1 MKLKFTIA
9 AVALAVAGCT
19 TVYEPAT
26 TTTVIKKASPRGHLT
41 YGHDAA
47 ASVMN
52 WCDALGF
59 RSPEAHRLCVMR
71 GIDRLDPPARYDD
84 SCHYGSPCAGVPP
97 GVHLEVIPPGTT
109 TFRSIR

>member
-1 MKLKFTIA
+1 MKLKLT
-9 AVALAVAGCT
+9 AVVALLAVAGCT
-19 TVYEPAT
+19 TVYEQP
-26 TTTVIKKASPRGHLT
+26 TTVVKKSTARGHLT

-71 GIDRLDPPARYDD
+71 GIDRLDPPAKHYD
-84 SCHYGSPCAGVPP
+84 SCAYGSTCAGVPP